1 MAETN
6 IEDLIKDMGDNNLSP
21 EENSMVNSILND
33 LNGDENPASP
43 KITSQ
48 QQMPQI
54 TDEEKELLIK
64 QQMAQQKI
72 AQERMQQQMAQRAQL
87 QAEQQQRMKI
97 EQEKVLTENNGDI
110 FRMILTQ
117 YKDVIIVL
125 FLSILF
131 NLETISES
139 MKFKTVSFLYDMES
153 GKESFLS
160 ILLKGIV
167 IASVYLVLK
176 LIIK

>member
-6 IEDLIKDMGDNNLSP
+6 IEDLINDLGDNKLSK

-33 LNGDENPASP
+33 LNGDENTAAPQ
-43 KITSQ
+43 ITSQ

-54 TDEEKELLIK
+54 TDEEKDLLIK

-72 AQERMQQQMAQRAQL
+72 SQERMQQQHMANAQL
-87 QAEQQQRMKI
+87 QAERQYRMKM
-97 EQEKVLTENNGDI
+97 EQDKVVTENTGDV
-110 FRMILTQ
+110 FKMILSQ

-139 MKFKTVSFLYDMES
+139 LKFKTVSFLYDMDT
-153 GKESFLS
+153 GKESILS
-160 ILLKGIV
+160 IFFKGV
-167 IASVYLVLK
+167 IIATIYLVLK

>member
-6 IEDLIKDMGDNNLSP
+6 IEDLIKDMGGNNLSP

-33 LNGDENPASP
+33 LNGEENPAAP

-72 AQERMQQQMAQRAQL
+72 AQERMQQQMAQQAQL

-97 EQEKVLTENNGDI
+97 EQEKVLTENNGDM

>member
-6 IEDLIKDMGDNNLSP
+6 IEDLINDLGDNKLSP

-33 LNGDENPASP
+33 LNGDTNPAAP

-72 AQERMQQQMAQRAQL
+72 SQERMQQQMAQQAHI
-87 QAEQQQRMKI
+87 QAERQHRMRM
-97 EQEKVLTENNGDI
+97 EQEKVVEQNSGDI
-110 FRMILTQ
+110 FKTILTQ

-125 FLSILF
+125 FISILF
-131 NLETISES
+131 HLETISES
-139 MKFKTVSFLYDMES
+139 LKFKSVSFLYDMET
-153 GKESFLS
+153 GKENILS
-160 ILLKGIV
+160 IIIKGII
-167 IASVYLVLK
+167 IAIVYLILK

>member
-6 IEDLIKDMGDNNLSP
+6 IEGLINELGDNKLSQ
-21 EENSMVNSILND
+21 EEPMVNSILND
-33 LNGDENPASP
+33 LNGDTNPAAP

-72 AQERMQQQMAQRAQL
+72 AQERMQQQQQQQMMQAQA
-87 QAEQQQRMKI
+87 QAERQQRMKM
-97 EQEKVLTENNGDI
+97 EQEKIVNESKGDV
-110 FRMILTQ
+110 FKMILTE

-125 FLSILF
+125 YFI

-139 MKFKTVSFLYDMES
+139 MKFGLIILYDMEA
-153 GKESFLS
+153 GKYYFIY
-160 ILLKGIV
+160 ILRV
-167 IASVYLVLK
+167 I
-176 LIIK
+176 

>member
-6 IEDLIKDMGDNNLSP
+6 IEDLIKDMGDNNLSQ

-33 LNGDENPASP
+33 LNGDNNPTAP

-54 TDEEKELLIK
+54 TDEERELLIK

-72 AQERMQQQMAQRAQL
+72 AQERIQQQMAQQAQK
-87 QAEQQQRMKI
+87 QAEQQQRMKT
-97 EQEKVLTENNGDI
+97 EQGKILTENNGDM

-117 YKDVIIVL
+117 FQKH
-125 FLSILF
+125 
-131 NLETISES
+131 
-139 MKFKTVSFLYDMES
+139 
-153 GKESFLS
+153 
-160 ILLKGIV
+160 
-167 IASVYLVLK
+167 
-176 LIIK
+176 